1 MLPRDLHRVLVR
13 TEGTNTEMARQSTR
27 IAAIE
32 SSFTIVAAVAA
43 SVAIIVAAGLSGE
56 NVRVAAQTGG
66 ICDRTPQVVEGILG
80 LLPGVTDC
88 AAVTDT
94 DLASLTG
101 RLQLRSSQISELKA
115 GDFAGLTNL
124 TRLDLRRNQ
133 IAQLP
138 DGVFDPL
145 VSLTS
150 LDIWQ
155 NRLTELPDGIFDEL
169 TQLLWLSIH
178 NNRLTDLP
186 VGVFSNNTALRFIIA
201 HNNYL
206 MFLRDDTFEGLSALS
221 ELTLGGNRLTEL
233 PSGIFDDSPVLESL
247 ELSKNKLRTLPAGI
261 FSSNTQLLFVRLDGN
276 QLSSLPDDVFDGL
289 SVLVGLHLQNN
300 DLTRLPTGFVATP
313 SQRLRDLYIGENSI
327 ASLPPGFLAKLN
339 AAIMLRLDLS
349 GIALSEADIDAIA
362 TFTFLTDLHLSNTGI
377 GDGLIL
383 KFLQNVERPDTIL
396 ILDLSLNGLGTWYGN
411 AVQTDVD
418 AFHAGIEKLTS
429 IFYLY
434 FGDPTLDPEDLKAIL
449 ESMPTARL
457 TQLFLDG
464 GNLAG
469 FDWSVLS
476 RLTSLT
482 HVFASDAGI
491 TDDDF
496 TNLAQVGPTRLI
508 YLALTSNEITDIP
521 SDGLGRFPN
530 LQSLHLSDNSIEE
543 IEPDDFDG
551 LTQLLYLF
559 LNLNQLTEL
568 EQGLFGS
575 APNLYQLDLSWNDFN
590 QIDPMWFAGMT
601 NLAILNLESNPL
613 LEELNEEDFFSILPA
628 LAVLDLEAFVPPE
641 VKGPTDEEEPPLL
654 LVQPRIYR
662 IEPQI
667 ANIRL
672 RVGDSV
678 RLAVDIYG
686 RQDILDN
693 DLASRIDTLVW
704 AVNDDGGDISVET
717 PNSVVYTAPQQ
728 AGKHIVTANVPY
740 SNGCLWR
747 QDDDDE
753 ADALARCTA
762 EFEIVVLRRS
772 TISIDRPEPVNP
784 PGNIPDILADDMGNQ
799 YEVFTPVEGGAF
811 VGDGFSLSASAG
823 AVPNGEILGV
833 RMSVEGAAS
842 NAGMTQHRYILGG
855 VWYGVGIIDGT
866 GSPISSY
873 LLNQSARACIP
884 LPDGFRGNVS
894 DVVMVAAKDEDLSV
908 RSVGI
913 SLRSDGEAQICGG
926 LSELPTRIAAAK
938 LGSPSPLI
946 ELAPEIEPLHPDT
959 GGFAPPGLALFLIL
973 IIGAFGVAS
982 SSYVALKG
990 KRTPSCSGARSV
1002 E

>member
-1 MLPRDLHRVLVR
+1 
-13 TEGTNTEMARQSTR
+13 MARQSTR

-32 SSFTIVAAVAA
+32 SRFTIVAVVAA
-43 SVAIIVAAGLSGE
+43 SVAIIVVAGLSGE
-56 NVRVAAQTGG
+56 NVRVAAQTEG

-80 LLPGVTDC
+80 LLPGITDC

-101 RLQLRSSQISELKA
+101 YLDLRGSQISELKA
-115 GDFAGLTNL
+115 GDFTGLTNL
-124 TRLDLRRNQ
+124 IGLDLSRNQ

-145 VSLTS
+145 VSLTD
-150 LDIWQ
+150 LDVSR
-155 NRLTELPDGIFDEL
+155 NRLTELPDGIFDEVIE
-169 TQLLWLSIH
+169 LSSLIISE
-178 NNRLTDLP
+178 NKIAELP
-186 VGVFSNNTALRFIIA
+186 VGVFENNQLLGFFFAQ
-201 HNNYL
+201 NNL
-206 MFLRDDTFEGLSALS
+206 LTNLPIEVFDGLSALEALSLSGNQIS
-221 ELTLGGNRLTEL
+221 ELHRDIFADLVEL
-233 PSGIFDDSPVLESL
+233 QDLNLND
-247 ELSKNKLRTLPAGI
+247 NKLVSLPAGI
-261 FSSNTQLLFVRLDGN
+261 FTSNTNLRSLLFERN

-289 SVLVGLHLQNN
+289 SSLRIVHLSGNQ
-300 DLTRLPTGFVATP
+300 LTRLPTGFTNSP
-313 SQRLRDLYIGENSI
+313 SQELRELYVGENPI
-327 ASLPPGFLAKLN
+327 PSLPDGFLAKLN
-339 AAIMLRLDLS
+339 AAVMLRLDLS

-362 TFTFLTDLHLSNTGI
+362 ELNAIADLYIADTGI
-377 GDGLIL
+377 GDGLVQR
-383 KFLQNVERPDTIL
+383 FLANVERPETIV
-396 ILDLSLNGLGTWYGN
+396 ILDLGSNSLGTWYDN
-411 AVQTDVD
+411 ATQVD
-418 AFHAGIEKLTS
+418 IETFLADIQELTGIVY
-429 IFYLY
+429 FYL
-434 FGDPTLDPEDLKAIL
+434 GDPTLGPGELKTIL
-449 ESMPTARL
+449 EAL
-457 TQLFLDG
+457 TTGLAVLIFDG
-464 GNLAG
+464 GDVAG
-469 FDWSVLS
+469 FDWNVLS
-476 RLTSLT
+476 RFPRLSHL
-482 HVFASDAGI
+482 FARDAGV
-491 TDDDF
+491 TDAEF
-496 TNLAQVGPTRLI
+496 KRLAQLGPATLTFLNLA
-508 YLALTSNEITDIP
+508 SNGISDIP
-521 SDGLGRFPN
+521 SEGFARFPN
-530 LQSLHLSDNSIEE
+530 LFTLSLSDNSIEE

-551 LTQLLYLF
+551 LTNLQLLWLDG
-559 LNLNQLTEL
+559 NRLTRL
-568 EQGLFGS
+568 ARGLFDA
-575 APNLYQLDLSWNDFN
+575 APNLFQIDLSNNEFAG
-590 QIDPMWFAGMT
+590 IDPMWFNGL
-601 NLAILNLESNPL
+601 NSLARLYLESNPVE
-613 LEELNEEDFFSILPA
+613 EELNEEDFFSILPA
-628 LAVLDLEAFVPPE
+628 LEVLDLEAFVPPE
-641 VKGPTDEEEPPLL
+641 VKGPTDEEELPLL

-672 RVGDSV
+672 RVGASV
-678 RLAVDIYG
+678 RLAVDVYG
-686 RQDILDN
+686 RQDILNN

-704 AVNDDGGDISVET
+704 SVNDDGGDISVET

-747 QDDDDE
+747 QDE
-753 ADALARCTA
+753 EEGADALARCTA

-799 YEVFTPVEGGAF
+799 HEVFKPVEGGAF
-811 VGDGFSLSASAG
+811 IGDGFSLSASAG

-842 NAGMTQHRYILGG
+842 NAGMTQHRYTLGG
-855 VWYGVGIIDGT
+855 VWHRVGIIDGT

-884 LPDGFRGNVS
+884 LPDEFRGNVS

-938 LGSPSPLI
+938 LGSPSPLAQPTPVT
-946 ELAPEIEPLHPDT
+946 ETLHPDT

-990 KRTPSCSGARSV
+990 KRTPSPSGTRSV